1 MTIINRRTFV
11 AERGKFQEAIDL
23 LRGATKGARH
33 KYRICSSYYGAFDAI
48 ALEVEFESLAQMEEA
63 WAEVNAQPEMAEF
76 LNKWYAAT
84 QPGGSNEVWIL
95 EAQG

>member
-11 AERGKFQEAIDL
+11 AERGKFQAAIDL
-23 LRGATKGARH
+23 LRGATQSARY
-33 KYRICSSYYGAFDAI
+33 KYRIDSAYYGAFDAI
-48 ALEVEFESLAQMEEA
+48 ALEVEFESVAQMEEA
-63 WAEVNAQPEMAEF
+63 WAEVNAQLEMAEF

>member
-1 MTIINRRTFV
+1 MTIINRRTYV
-11 AERGKFQEAIDL
+11 ADRGKFQEAIEL
-23 LRGATKGARH
+23 LRGATKDARY

-48 ALEVEFESLAQMEEA
+48 ALEVEFESVAQMEEA
-63 WAEVNAQPEMAEF
+63 WAEVNAQPAMAEF

-84 QPGGSNEVWIL
+84 FSGGSNEVWSL